1 MKDKPTSNPNF
12 TTSTDTSSLTP
23 EQKQQL
29 EEMAQFL
36 QNELK
41 K

>member
-1 MKDKPTSNPNF
+1 MKDKPVPKPEF

-23 EQKQQL
+23 EQTQQL